1 MFKFTKAFVAVFWAF
16 YGVRK
21 GEEHKKDLA
30 SLELK
35 HVIFAGLL
43 GALFFVAILL
53 TLVNFIA
60 AL

>member
-1 MFKFTKAFVAVFWAF
+1 MFKLIKALVAVLWAF

-35 HVIFAGLL
+35 HFIFAGLL
-43 GALFFVAILL
+43 GALFFVAVLL
-53 TLVNFIA
+53 TLVNLIA
-60 AL
+60 A